1 MEILIIGGTR
11 NVGHLLTLELR
22 RQGHSVTVLNRGKTP
37 DELPEDIQR
46 LHCDRSD
53 AAGLAQTL
61 AGRSFDVVVDMA
73 LYNEADAKAIT
84 QLLDGRVAHYIF
96 LSTGQVYLVRDEAPR
111 PFSEKATES
120 PITQAPPAGTRDYD
134 EWLYGV
140 EKSKAEDVLLNAW
153 HRQGFPFTTLRL
165 PMVNSERDHFQ
176 RIRGYLLRLQD
187 GGPIVLPQGKHLLLR
202 HVYAEDVIQAI
213 TRIIQTGAGKGRVYN
228 ISQDETLSIE
238 SFLELLARI
247 TGHPL
252 QLKWIERA
260 VLDHHQLLPECSPF
274 SDSWMSELDNQR
286 SKLELGMQYT
296 PLTLYI
302 KKLVAHYENSNLPLP
317 DGYKQRPEELRLA
330 SES

>member
-1 MEILIIGGTR
+1 MEILIMGGTR

-22 RQGHSVTVLNRGKTP
+22 RHGHSVTVLNRGKTR
-37 DELPEDIQR
+37 DELPADVQR
-46 LHCDRSD
+46 LHCDRSN

-73 LYNEADAKAIT
+73 LYNEADAKAAT
-84 QLLDGRVAHYIF
+84 QLLDGRVGQYIF
-96 LSTGQVYLVRDEAPR
+96 LSTGQVYLVRDESPR
-111 PFSEKATES
+111 PFLEEATES
-120 PITQAPPAGTRDYD
+120 PITQAPLAGTRDYD

-140 EKSKAEDVLLNAW
+140 EKSQAEDVLLKAW
-153 HRQGFPFTTLRL
+153 RTREFPFTTLRL

-176 RIRGYLLRLQD
+176 RIRGYLLRLRD
-187 GGPIVLPQGKHLLLR
+187 GSPILLPQGKHLLLR

-238 SFLELLARI
+238 RFLELLAGI

-252 QLKWIERA
+252 KLKWIDRE
-260 VLDHHQLLPECSPF
+260 VLDHRELLPECSPF

-296 PLTLYI
+296 PFTLYL
-302 KKLVAHYENSNLPLP
+302 KKLVAYYKDSNLPLP
-317 DGYKQRPEELRLA
+317 DGYKQRPEEIRLA
-330 SES
+330 SDL